1 MKTFRPM
8 IVVLCILSTTCKNGD
23 KGAPQQEDA
32 QLIQAMK
39 TDSLKILPNSYQD
52 IWLGITEDE
61 FVKAR
66 TNAKPHLAKSDP
78 DERKWYREV
87 DATGVNVWFGF
98 ERTSSRLMVIQFAN
112 SLPTWKVFDQH
123 ATLLVEKYGTD
134 NELYTCPTGDPKFSM
149 TRLLWPKQPVSLMEA
164 VLEANNSVSV
174 TMVVSQLKDARKAI
188 ERQKCVKVNKEEAL
202 EQWLEE
208 QLQEEQKL
216 MPEPQPPGKC
226 ETCDKE
232 DKENQK

>member
-1 MKTFRPM
+1 MM
-8 IVVLCILSTTCKNGD
+8 VVLCFLALGCKNGQ
-23 KGAPQQEDA
+23 KGAAEEDPKG
-32 QLIQAMK
+32 LEEMK
-39 TDSLKILPNSYQD
+39 SDSLKILPESYRNV
-52 IWLGITEDE
+52 WLGITEDE

-98 ERTSSRLMVIQFAN
+98 ERASKRLMVIQFAN
-112 SLPTWKVFDQH
+112 SLPTWKVFNQH
-123 ATLLVEKYGTD
+123 AMLLIEKYGTD

-149 TRLLWPKQPVSLMEA
+149 SRLLWPRQPVSIMEA
-164 VLEANNSVSV
+164 VLEADNAVSV
-174 TMVVSQLKDARKAI
+174 TMVVSTLKDARKAI
-188 ERQKCVKVNKEEAL
+188 ERQKCQKVNKEQAL
-202 EQWLEE
+202 EQWLEQ

-216 MPEPQPPGKC
+216 RPDPTAPGKC

-232 DKENQK
+232 NKK

>member
-1 MKTFRPM
+1 MKLLT
-8 IVVLCILSTTCKNGD
+8 LCALVPCLLLAAACKNG
-23 KGAPQQEDA
+23 KMSALEEDPK
-32 QLIQAMK
+32 LLEAMK
-39 TDSLKILPNSYQD
+39 RDSLKILPESYRG

-98 ERTSSRLMVIQFAN
+98 NREQKRLVVIQFAN
-112 SLPTWKVFDQH
+112 SLPTWKVFNQH

-149 TRLLWPKQPVSLMEA
+149 TRLLWPRQPVSIMEA
-164 VLEANNSVSV
+164 VLEAGNAVSV
-174 TMVVSQLKDARKAI
+174 TMVVSLLQDARKAI
-188 ERQKCVKVNKEEAL
+188 ERQKCRKVDKENAI
-202 EQWLEE
+202 EQWLE
-208 QLQEEQKL
+208 QELEEEKKL
-216 MPEPQPPGKC
+216 RPDPAPPGKC

-232 DKENQK
+232 NQE